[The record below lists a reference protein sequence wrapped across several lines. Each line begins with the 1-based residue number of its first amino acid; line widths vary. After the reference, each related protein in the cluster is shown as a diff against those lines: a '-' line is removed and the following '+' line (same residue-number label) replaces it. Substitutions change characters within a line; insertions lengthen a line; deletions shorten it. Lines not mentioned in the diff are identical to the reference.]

1 MSFLIILIIASALV
15 AAAARCIKAVP
26 WVWYAA
32 AIALDMVYA
41 YGIVYTLPPTVLQV
55 LSIVVQRCAL
65 ATALFVIVMYCGVF
79 SERSAIRRRIGP
91 IRGELSIIACILAGA
106 HCLNYLTSYI
116 GVVARNIEVIGG
128 NQLASLAIALVLMLL
143 LLVLGVTSAKAVRR
157 RMSASSWKRIQRSSY
172 VFFGLIYVHELLIL
186 YPSVVKGSQGALVS
200 LAVGAVVF
208 GGYYAAR
215 LAKWRVD
222 RRSEHAQASG
232 AAGGEGEQSARIG

>member
-1 MSFLIILIIASALV
+1 MNFLIILTIASALV
-15 AAAARCIKAVP
+15 IAAARCIKVVP

-32 AIALDMVYA
+32 ALALDMVYA
-41 YGIVYTLPPTVLQV
+41 YGIVYTLPPAVLQA

-106 HCLNYLTSYI
+106 HCLNYLASYI
-116 GVVARNIEVIGG
+116 GVVTRNVEVIGG
-128 NQLASLAIALVLMLL
+128 NQLASLAIALVLLLL
-143 LLVLGVTSAKAVRR
+143 LLVLGITSAKAVRR
-157 RMSASSWKRIQRSSY
+157 HMSACVWKRIQRSSY

-186 YPSVVKGSQGALVS
+186 YPSVVKGSQGALATLV
-200 LAVGAVVF
+200 VGAVVF

-215 LAKWRVD
+215 MAKWRGD
-222 RRSEHAQASG
+222 RKDENAQAMG
-232 AAGGEGEQSARIG
+232 AANGEEECGARIG